1 VSEEVLLT
9 QADRGRDVLLVEA
22 TPQATES
29 SSDASPQATRLLRR
43 RESSGDASVRGATP
57 SLSTERQ
64 EGGSTRRRAFAR
76 RTLAPTRAGHRPN
89 DSRKDLMG

>member
-22 TPQATES
+22 TPQATR
-29 SSDASPQATRLLRR
+29 ASAALYRR
-43 RESSGDASVRGATP
+43 YRRNGSRAAAA
-57 SLSTERQ
+57 
-64 EGGSTRRRAFAR
+64 EGGAFAR

-89 DSRKDLMG
+89 DSQKDLMG